1 MSVPQSRVLFSTESY
16 RPLADKILQLGGIE
30 PGRLEQ
36 RNFPDG
42 ERYLRLLTPVAGR
55 QVVLLGGTVD
65 DVDTLTLYDLAC
77 SIAKYGARRLTLVLP
92 YFGYSTMERAEKPGE
107 VVTAKSRARL
117 LSSIPASH
125 HGNEVFLL
133 DLHTAGLPHYFEG
146 PVTPVHLSARAIV
159 LEEARRSAAGRPFV
173 MACTDAGRAKWVES
187 LANDLGTD
195 AAFVM
200 KRRLDGSTTEISGIS
215 ASVDNRHVVIYDD
228 MIRTGGSLID
238 AAAAYRKAGAAG
250 ISAIT
255 THGILPG
262 DALDRLRSSG
272 LFSEIVCTDSHPRAR
287 ATDDRFLRVR
297 SVAPILHDALIRG
310 YNRSL
315 DDRTVQDFSLED

>member
-1 MSVPQSRVLFSTESY
+1 MSTPPRLLFSTETY
-16 RPLADKILQLGGIE
+16 RPLAERIVQLGGVE
-30 PGRLEQ
+30 VGRLEQ
-36 RNFPDG
+36 RRFPDG
-42 ERYLRLLTPVAGR
+42 ERYLRFLTPVAGR
-55 QVVLLGGTVD
+55 KVVLLGGTVN

-77 SIAKYGARRLTLVLP
+77 SVAKFGARRLTIVIP
-92 YFGYSTMERAEKPGE
+92 YFGYSTMERAEKAGE

-146 PVTPVHLSARAIV
+146 PVTPVHLSARSIV
-159 LEEARRSAAGRPFV
+159 LEEARRCAAGRPFV
-173 MACTDAGRAKWVES
+173 VACTDAGRAKWVES

-200 KRRLDGSTTEISGIS
+200 KRRIDGSTTEISGIS
-215 ASVDNRHVVIYDD
+215 ASVDGRHVVIYDD
-228 MIRTGGSLID
+228 MIRTGGSLIE
-238 AAAAYRKAGAAG
+238 AAEAYRKAGASG
-250 ISAIT
+250 VSAIA

-262 DALDRLRSSG
+262 EALDRLRSCG
-272 LFSEIVCTDSHPRAR
+272 FFSEIVCTDSHPRAR
-287 ATDDRFLRVR
+287 ELEDGFLRIR

-310 YNRSL
+310 YNRIVG
-315 DDRTVQDFSLED
+315 DPEEE